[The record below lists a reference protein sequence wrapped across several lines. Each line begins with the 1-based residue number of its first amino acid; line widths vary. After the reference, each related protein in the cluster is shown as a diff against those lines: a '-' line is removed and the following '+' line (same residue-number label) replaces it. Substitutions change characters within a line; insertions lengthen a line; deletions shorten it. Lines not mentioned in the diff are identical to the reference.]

1 MADEDAETEEAAN
14 EAADHQD
21 DAESRN
27 QQLMGY
33 CLALEEEQ
41 KYLLENQRQLPGPFD
56 SVLSYNEADV
66 GSLCIDSEE
75 LDWQFAEMAMED
87 NNESPL
93 KGINYDELYSFLRS
107 TSKYPQISW
116 SLCTRR
122 SKRTRST

>member
-1 MADEDAETEEAAN
+1 MADADADAETEEAAN

-41 KYLLENQRQLPGPFD
+41 KYLLENQQQLPGLFN

-66 GSLCIDSEE
+66 SSLCINSEE
-75 LDWQFAEMAMED
+75 LDQQFAEMAMED
-87 NNESPL
+87 NDKSPL
-93 KGINYDELYSFLRS
+93 KGVNYNELYSF
-107 TSKYPQISW
+107 
-116 SLCTRR
+116 CTRQAAC
-122 SKRTRST
+122 KSTD